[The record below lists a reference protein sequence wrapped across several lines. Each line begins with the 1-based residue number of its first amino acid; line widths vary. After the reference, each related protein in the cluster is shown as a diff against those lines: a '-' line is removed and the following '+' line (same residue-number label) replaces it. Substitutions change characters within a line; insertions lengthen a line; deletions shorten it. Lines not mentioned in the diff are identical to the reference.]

1 LLQDWL
7 AAPVMVKDGKLTGA
21 WFQGGGDFPLV
32 FERQHRHHQ
41 TSNIKLKRMKKL
53 FIPIMAVVSAMF
65 LLTGC
70 AVELGGGS
78 KTKTIDQKPTIGQQ
92 LIDLKKAM
100 DTGAI
105 TDSEYQ
111 AQKAKVLEG
120 K

>member
-1 LLQDWL
+1 
-7 AAPVMVKDGKLTGA
+7 MVKDGKLTGA

-53 FIPIMAVVSAMF
+53 FIPILAIVSAT
-65 LLTGC
+65 LLFTGC
-70 AVELGGGS
+70 VGGLSLGGGS
-78 KTKTIDQKPTIGQQ
+78 KTVDQKPTIGQQ
-92 LIDLKKAM
+92 LVDLKKAK

-111 AQKAKVLEG
+111 AQKAKVLES